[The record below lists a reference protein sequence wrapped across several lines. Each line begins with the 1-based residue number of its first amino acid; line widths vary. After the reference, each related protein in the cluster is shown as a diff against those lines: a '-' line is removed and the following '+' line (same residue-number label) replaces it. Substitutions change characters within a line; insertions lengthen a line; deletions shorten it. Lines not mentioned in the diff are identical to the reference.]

1 MAKSFLLTVGTC
13 KTLKRQHCRFA
24 VWIKLMKS
32 SFFGSHSGMIL
43 AAAGIL
49 AGVVTSATSPV
60 QAFPEKSSTPESSVV
75 AAQPSES
82 PMVKDDQK
90 TDEEIKSL
98 PEAISSA
105 IFKDVSDKN
114 RLQASQLRII
124 QVERQTWADGCLGLA
139 GGDAVCTQSLV
150 PGWRVVVASGEQRWV
165 YRTNQGGSLVKLDE
179 VATRTFSSD
188 TIGQTTSREVTTTRT
203 TETTQSVTGSRQ
215 GTTATTSVNG
225 SQSLT
230 TQGTQSSGGIS
241 SSQDAQSVGS
251 GQFTQGSTTR
261 TQQTQVARR
270 RAEVKFSDVSQSYWA
285 RDYIAELAG
294 RGILTGFPDG
304 KFRPNESITR
314 GQFAALV
321 ASVFKKTKVRNMVNF
336 RDVSSTYWA
345 YEGVRDAYEMG
356 FLEVGSGNEFNP
368 NQGMTRLQ
376 IITALAK
383 GLNYSASTSTEKVLQ
398 YYTDASA
405 IPTSARSLVAAA
417 TERGIVVNYPNTK
430 TCNPNQ
436 VATRAEV
443 AGILYQ
449 AMVNN
454 GDAQAIA
461 SPYVAGTPTRAVEA
475 GQTNEAGQTER
486 GERDKPR
493 RQNCNQGIGNGAEGC
508 DPGNSSPRGGSND
521 EGGRTPGNRPNK

>member
-1 MAKSFLLTVGTC
+1 
-13 KTLKRQHCRFA
+13 
-24 VWIKLMKS
+24 MKA

-49 AGVVTSATSPV
+49 AGVVTSTTSPV

-98 PEAISSA
+98 PEAISNA

-124 QVERQTWADGCLGLA
+124 QVEPQTWADGCLGLA

-188 TIGQTTSREVTTTRT
+188 TAGQTTSREVTTTRT

-215 GTTATTSVNG
+215 GTTATTSVSG

-241 SSQDAQSVGS
+241 SSQETQSVGS

-356 FLEVGSGNEFNP
+356 FLEVGSDNEFNP